1 MSAPAQS
8 NNQKQEV
15 LGMLMVLLSSF
26 TLSTSAIFLKIA
38 ARALPSVE
46 IIFIRSCGQ
55 LVLMYILCLIKKADL
70 LGPVEHRKLLV
81 IRGFLGAAAV
91 TSQFWAIVNME
102 LSDVNVILFV
112 GPLLTLFLA
121 RFMLNEPLT
130 RTKIAA
136 LILGFLGIVLVSRP
150 SFIFGKRATSSTY
163 PYRSTAIVVALVGS
177 VMNAFNFVLIR
188 KIGVGVPYL
197 TMVWHFVWPSFVL
210 SVPLLFATKTPK
222 HWPTIMEWINIEIV
236 TVGYLAGQIVLN
248 IGLQRAP
255 AGSGSIIRNMDI
267 VFGFIYGILIFGETI
282 QVTGVIGCAIVGF
295 VTFLIA
301 REKYMEYISK
311 RRAEENKNKVV
322 ADMNRDFDDNN
333 LEMTELKSTNYSAKM
348 VIGDPD
354 SESLLSAQSKVRV
367 EPILVGKTTSKMT
380 IGDPDSESLLS
391 GQSKGRNEPL
401 LGGK

>member
-1 MSAPAQS
+1 MSSASQS

-46 IIFIRSCGQ
+46 IIFIRSLGQ
-55 LVLMYILCLIKKADL
+55 LILMYLLCVIKKADL
-70 LGPVEHRKLLV
+70 LGPPEHRKLLV
-81 IRGFLGAAAV
+81 IRGFLGASAV

-130 RTKIAA
+130 PTKIAS
-136 LILGFLGIVLVSRP
+136 LIIGFCGIILVSRP
-150 SFIFGKRATSSTY
+150 SFIFGKRASTSSY
-163 PYRSTAIVVALVGS
+163 PYRSVAIVVALVGS

-188 KIGVGVPYL
+188 KIGTGVPYL

-210 SVPLLFATKTPK
+210 SVPLLFMTKSTR
-222 HWPTIMEWINIEIV
+222 HWPSVMEWVNIEIV

-267 VFGFIYGILIFGETI
+267 VFGFIYGILIFHESVE
-282 QVTGVIGCAIVGF
+282 VTGIIGCGLVGL
-295 VTFLIA
+295 VTYLIA

-311 RRAEENKNKVV
+311 KTAETNKNMAMK
-322 ADMNRDFDDNN
+322 DMEHDDTV
-333 LEMTELKSTNYSAKM
+333 EMQELKTNYTAKM
-348 VIGDPD
+348 VIYDPD
-354 SESLLSAQSKVRV
+354 TESLLSAQSK
-367 EPILVGKTTSKMT
+367 IKT
-380 IGDPDSESLLS
+380 
-391 GQSKGRNEPL
+391 EPL
-401 LGGK
+401 LSK

>member
-1 MSAPAQS
+1 MSTPV

-15 LGMLMVLLSSF
+15 MGMLMVLLSSF

-38 ARALPSVE
+38 ARFLPSVE
-46 IIFIRSCGQ
+46 IIFIRSTGQ
-55 LVLMYILCLIKKADL
+55 LILMYLLCYFKKADL

-81 IRGFLGAAAV
+81 LRGFLGAAAV

-121 RFMLNEPLT
+121 RFMLNEALT
-130 RTKIAA
+130 PTKIAA
-136 LILGFLGIVLVSRP
+136 LVLGFVGIILVSRP
-150 SFIFGKRATSSTY
+150 SFIFGKRENSSTY

-188 KIGVGVPYL
+188 KIGTGVPYL

-210 SVPLLFATKTPK
+210 SVPLLFATKTPR
-222 HWPTIMEWINIEIV
+222 HWPTMMEWVNIEIV

-282 QVTGVIGCAIVGF
+282 QLTGVIGCSIVGF
-295 VTFLIA
+295 VTYLIA
-301 REKYMEYISK
+301 REKYMEYIAK
-311 RRAEENKNKVV
+311 KNSDV
-322 ADMNRDFDDNN
+322 AKKQAMIEDDNEN
-333 LEMTELKSTNYSAKM
+333 DNVELSELKTNYGAKM

-354 SESLLSAQSKVRV
+354 SISLLSKESK
-367 EPILVGKTTSKMT
+367 IK
-380 IGDPDSESLLS
+380 
-391 GQSKGRNEPL
+391 NEPL
-401 LGGK
+401 LEKQ